1 MPGGGVAAYNGAVTT
16 DRNSRLRS
24 FVRSTLG
31 CGCPDEVLQS
41 IRVTTADA
49 SVDSD
54 TLFTRLDV
62 GSTLL
67 VYVIEAVGDPQQAVA
82 ALPAFIASGLVERDA
97 KGFNRLRVV
106 LAADIPEELREAAE
120 QTFSESAPRDGRVH
134 LHVVGS
140 GDLPFE

>member
-1 MPGGGVAAYNGAVTT
+1 VPGHEVTAYNGAVTT

-31 CGCPDEVLQS
+31 CGCPDEVLRS

-106 LAADIPEELREAAE
+106 LAADIPEDLREAAE
-120 QTFSESAPRDGRVH
+120 RTFNESAPCDGRVH

>member
-1 MPGGGVAAYNGAVTT
+1 M

-31 CGCPDEVLQS
+31 CGCPDEVLRS
-41 IRVTTADA
+41 IRVTAADA

-67 VYVIEAVGDPQQAVA
+67 VYVIEVVGDPQRAVA
-82 ALPAFIASGLVERDA
+82 SLPALIASGLVERDA

-106 LAADIPEELREAAE
+106 LATEIPEDLREEAE
-120 QTFSESAPRDGRVH
+120 RVFSESAPRDERVH
-134 LHVVGS
+134 LHVIGS
-140 GDLPFE
+140 CDLPFG

>member
-1 MPGGGVAAYNGAVTT
+1 MT
-16 DRNSRLRS
+16 DEQTSRLRS

-31 CGCPDEVLQS
+31 CGCPDEVLRS

-62 GSTLL
+62 GGTLL
-67 VYVIEAVGDPQQAVA
+67 IYVIEVVGDPQRGLA
-82 ALPAFIASGLVERDA
+82 ALSAFIASGLVERDA

-106 LAADIPEELREAAE
+106 VAADDPEDLRAMAE
-120 QTFSESAPRDGRVH
+120 RIFSESAPRDERTH
-134 LHVVGS
+134 LHVVES
-140 GDLPFE
+140 GALPFE

>member
-1 MPGGGVAAYNGAVTT
+1 
-16 DRNSRLRS
+16 
-24 FVRSTLG
+24 
-31 CGCPDEVLQS
+31 VLQS

-106 LAADIPEELREAAE
+106 LAADIPEDLREAAE
-120 QTFSESAPRDGRVH
+120 RTFSESAPRDGRVH